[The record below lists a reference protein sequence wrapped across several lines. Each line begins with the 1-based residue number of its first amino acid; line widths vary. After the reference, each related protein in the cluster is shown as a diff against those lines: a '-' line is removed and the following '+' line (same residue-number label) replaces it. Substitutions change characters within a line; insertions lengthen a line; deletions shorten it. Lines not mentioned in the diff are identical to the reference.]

1 MVRRQALRSLANFF
15 DATTNTWRIPWK
27 GKQDFIE
34 VGVDATSGYRQR
46 TIRNATDSDITLSV
60 ARDPNSTGERLT
72 RASVQRAGKPHVE
85 LKHLSDTF
93 DADVAATVARLNQAA
108 EAKGGPIV
116 INTAG
121 NGLSTL
127 RANQD
132 VADIYAMRLMDAVL
146 KSPDRRFEVAQV
158 RSGGQ
163 TGYDIAFIKAALAND
178 IPVKIHAARGRGGGF
193 LVRRRNNRDAELGL
207 EEYLDELEV
216 NGESIQKLIDKMRT
230 GVQEA
235 VAPQTVRRID
245 LDEPIPTK
253 AIDPNDSKQVFV
265 FGSNLKGVHGAGAA
279 KTAKAQWGAQDGV
292 GFGPTGRA
300 YAIPTKRTPT
310 RDTRQ
315 MEVYEVE
322 NYIEEFFDYA
332 KANPDLDFMFTP
344 VGTGLG
350 GYELD
355 ELATIIARHAYRDG
369 VPNNVYFV
377 DVSKKATDRF
387 IAAIARARG
396 KVKESF
402 RRIDLDEPTIADVD
416 EQRKLLAARGRD
428 QPKDALE
435 AAITEEQAR
444 TLNLS
449 ETQRRQIDAEKGE
462 IKSATRDVER
472 LRRSAIERVR
482 KGKGGGE
489 GMQYVTLDDI
499 ARHAPELLDNR
510 PTFDMDLQMDRQFL
524 EGAREMYS
532 EFIAGFR
539 HNSLPASEMPTSLRF
554 SLDGIQDIIRNAFAS
569 STKRSKQ
576 DLKLLEE
583 YTGREDLSHYGP
595 AELRMFIERLW
606 RSPDI
611 DQAVKDSLR
620 VTDYYSSVLKADNAF
635 PVVQVTTRASGS
647 RLTAEGVQEGVEVTR
662 MQRVVDLSKFD
673 GASPE
678 EIAWLET
685 DGSRMLSVLLQ
696 VISGDF
702 YGGREKQAMLRVA
715 RRYRNNLR
723 RKRKETSWSDASE
736 AIDDYFRYFENKA
749 NNANSKYRILSP
761 DVSSEPVATRFQ
773 EVKTTTP
780 RIERTLRGADGK
792 PIQVSFQWDNFDS
805 QIINSNI
812 FVNGELVKGN
822 RGLEILEN
830 LFEIDA
836 SYTSLIGD
844 TKKLNPYHRFE
855 LAYRK
860 PTGAAT
866 DNLLGRR
873 LSSDGI
879 KFNDGE
885 SLLDKFV
892 LDTLGYR
899 ADPRKRTVQEIILEA
914 MADLK
919 VEKKRGKEIRTWIPK
934 KNQRLN
940 HFVTGKPASAY
951 AREYRQLVEQ
961 AMDPSLGGV
970 HADNY
975 ENLVRL
981 SEILGRRQLSSSWD
995 VNFWGNEL
1003 TPAHALTR
1011 IMHHQ
1016 GLRNPRPTRR
1026 IKANKV
1032 EEVEPEVKVFRSKE
1046 DMPPEGPM
1054 TDDEIWYAY
1063 RPGEVREMSRE
1074 TIENVTGI
1082 RRTLLDEDDF
1092 LTEQQIYR
1100 PFRNRI
1106 VTRQPQGR
1114 QPRPPKPLDEDGF
1127 PITRTPSQK
1136 AGRILPRTD
1145 EEKALLRAKMTDEY
1159 GFEVLMFG
1167 DEVVDIMRKPGS
1179 NRHFGNPYH
1188 IDDAA
1193 NIVQRVHANTK
1204 FEYYLLN
1211 GSRIEAYSPGLDKM
1225 IVYDHASYMRRNLW
1239 RLRGKKLSCVCGS
1252 RYCHGEVLLQ
1262 YAESA
1267 DIGRLIDRFGDNPAL
1282 LSQHVEDALLR
1293 HGRATRTD
1301 FESYLSRY
1309 ERQFADQLTTL
1320 PTEVNYRVQTDDLFI
1335 ERVMPRFEAKEA
1347 PITTTLKPASEPPRV
1362 SWTLG
1367 AVQRYPHAARPA
1379 TGPKV
1384 SMPMYFKDGTRGLRM
1399 SPENRGKSTMDL
1411 IIEGKRTGTTRASLN
1426 QFKGTDG
1433 KTLRAGDVV
1442 EFTDNAGR
1450 TVQVEITKAPYRL
1463 PVSDDPAE
1471 MARYAQRWS
1480 ELEGWD
1486 PAMYS
1491 RYAGQYQMQYRLI
1504 K

>member
-15 DATTNTWRIPWK
+15 DATTDTWRIPWK

-34 VGVDATSGYRQR
+34 VGVDATGGYRQR

-60 ARDPNSTGERLT
+60 ARDPNSAGERLT
-72 RASVQRAGKPHVE
+72 RASVQQAGKPHVE

-132 VADIYAMRLMDAVL
+132 VADTYAMRLMDAVL

-193 LVRRRNNRDAELGL
+193 LVRRRNNRDAELSL

-235 VAPQTVRRID
+235 VAPQT
-245 LDEPIPTK
+245 L
-253 AIDPNDSKQVFV
+253 
-265 FGSNLKGVHGAGAA
+265 
-279 KTAKAQWGAQDGV
+279 
-292 GFGPTGRA
+292 
-300 YAIPTKRTPT
+300 
-310 RDTRQ
+310 
-315 MEVYEVE
+315 
-322 NYIEEFFDYA
+322 
-332 KANPDLDFMFTP
+332 
-344 VGTGLG
+344 
-350 GYELD
+350 
-355 ELATIIARHAYRDG
+355 
-369 VPNNVYFV
+369 
-377 DVSKKATDRF
+377 
-387 IAAIARARG
+387 
-396 KVKESF
+396 

-416 EQRKLLAARGRD
+416 EQRRLLAARGRD

-472 LRRSAIERVR
+472 LRRGAIERVR
-482 KGKGGGE
+482 KGKGGGQ
-489 GMQYVTLDDI
+489 GMEYVTLDDL

-510 PTFDMDLQMDRQFL
+510 PTFDMDLQMDREFL

-532 EFIAGFR
+532 ELIAGFR
-539 HNSLPASEMPTSLRF
+539 HDSLPASEMPTSLRF
-554 SLDGIQDIIRNAFAS
+554 SLDGIQDIIRNAFVS

-583 YTGREDLSHYGP
+583 YTGLEDLSHYGP

-635 PVVQVTTRASGS
+635 PVVQVTTRASGP
-647 RLTAEGVQEGVEVTR
+647 RLAAEGVQEGVEVTR

-673 GASPE
+673 GATPE

-696 VISGDF
+696 VISGNF
-702 YGGREKQAMLRVA
+702 YGGPEKQAMLRVA
-715 RRYRNNLR
+715 RRYRDNLR
-723 RKRKETSWSDASE
+723 RKRGQTSWSDASE
-736 AIDDYFRYFENKA
+736 AIDDYFGYFEAKA
-749 NNANSKYRILSP
+749 NNAKSMYKTLP
-761 DVSSEPVATRFQ
+761 QDVSSRPVATRFQ
-773 EVKTTTP
+773 EITTATP

-792 PIQVSFQWDNFDS
+792 PIQVSFQWDEVNS

-812 FVNGELVKGN
+812 FVNGQLVKGN

-873 LSSDGI
+873 LSSNGI

-919 VEKKRGKEIRTWIPK
+919 VEKKGGREIRTWIPK
-934 KNQRLN
+934 KNQNLN

-1011 IMHHQ
+1011 IMHRQ

-1032 EEVEPEVKVFRSKE
+1032 EEVEPEVKVFRSRE

-1063 RPGEVREMSRE
+1063 RPGEVREMPRE

-1100 PFRNRI
+1100 PFMNRI

-1127 PITRTPSQK
+1127 PITRTPAQK

-1211 GSRIEAYSPGLDKM
+1211 GSRIEAYSPGLDKIM
-1225 IVYDHASYMRRNLW
+1225 VYDHASYMRRNLW

-1262 YAESA
+1262 YAESP

-1320 PTEVNYRVQTDDLFI
+1320 PTEVNYRVQADDLFI
-1335 ERVMPRFEAKEA
+1335 ERIMPRSGIGPE
-1347 PITTTLKPASEPPRV
+1347 
-1362 SWTLG
+1362 
-1367 AVQRYPHAARPA
+1367 
-1379 TGPKV
+1379 TG
-1384 SMPMYFKDGTRGLRM
+1384 
-1399 SPENRGKSTMDL
+1399 
-1411 IIEGKRTGTTRASLN
+1411 
-1426 QFKGTDG
+1426 
-1433 KTLRAGDVV
+1433 
-1442 EFTDNAGR
+1442 
-1450 TVQVEITKAPYRL
+1450 L
-1463 PVSDDPAE
+1463 P
-1471 MARYAQRWS
+1471 
-1480 ELEGWD
+1480 
-1486 PAMYS
+1486 
-1491 RYAGQYQMQYRLI
+1491 
-1504 K
+1504 